1 MEEAL
6 RPDVCKVVM
15 GWPWGIDRETIY
27 MYPLPGHAN
36 AWRVPPVSDKI
47 KSILSKGGKVVIVIK
62 NQRIA
67 LRGDMAVIGT
77 EEEFERLLA

>member
-36 AWRVPPVSDKI
+36 AWRVQPVSDKI